1 MDYSLHSGGSFSP
14 KLNPFV
20 ESIQVI
26 HEDNHLIA
34 VNKPPGWLVQADETG
49 DDTLADWVKAYI
61 KLRYEKPGDVF
72 LGVIHRIDRPASGAV
87 VFART
92 SKALSRMNALFK
104 EREIEKVY
112 LAVVA
117 ERPQPL
123 AGQLVH
129 YIAKDS
135 RRNVAKAYSSL
146 NNRAKEAGARKAT
159 LDYELIGELEG
170 RHLLRIQLH
179 TGRPHQIRVQLGA
192 IGCPILG
199 DVKYGFKQPNRDGS
213 IHLHCLA
220 MGFVHPVRKEPLLIR
235 AQPPEGDPVWRLFAN
250 LIPPA

>member
-1 MDYSLHSGGSFSP
+1 M
-14 KLNPFV
+14 

-26 HEDNHLIA
+26 FEDNHLIA
-34 VNKPPGWLVQADETG
+34 VNKPPGWLVQGDETG

-61 KLRYEKPGDVF
+61 KLRYDKPGAVF
-72 LGVIHRIDRPASGAV
+72 LGTIHRLDRPASGALV
-87 VFART
+87 YART

-104 EREIEKVY
+104 KREIEKVY

-129 YIAKDS
+129 YIAKDKQ
-135 RRNVAKAYSSL
+135 RNVAKAYNSL
-146 NNRAKEAGARKAT
+146 SNRAKEAGARKAS

-179 TGRPHQIRVQLGA
+179 TGRPHQIRVQLAA

-199 DVKYGFKQPNRDGS
+199 DVKYGFQHPNKDGS
-213 IHLHCLA
+213 IHLHCFSL
-220 MGFVHPVRKEPLLIR
+220 GFVHPVRKEPVLIK
-235 AQPPEGDPVWRLFAN
+235 AQPPADDPVWRLFSE
-250 LIPPA
+250 LLPPV